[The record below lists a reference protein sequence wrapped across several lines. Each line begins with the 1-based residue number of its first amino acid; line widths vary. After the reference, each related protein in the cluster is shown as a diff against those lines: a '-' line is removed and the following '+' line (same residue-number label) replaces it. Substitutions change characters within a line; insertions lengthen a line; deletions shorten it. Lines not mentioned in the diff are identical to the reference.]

1 MKTDRIYTMFCR
13 KTFTLP
19 NGSKLERGTVFKA
32 CVRAYH
38 SGALEFFSLSFPDS
52 PELGTA
58 EVPCLFARFH
68 SADEPISKD

>member
-1 MKTDRIYTMFCR
+1 MKTDRIYTMLCR

-38 SGALEFFSLSFPDS
+38 SGALEFFSLSFPEN

-68 SADEPISKD
+68 NVDEPISKD